1 MVKSSVDT
9 ASVSILNKVTT
20 CIFHISYHSHT
31 LVVFILHLS
40 SKELRMLARFWTT
53 CIITVQNKTLGTSA
67 SSCRRGRWGWKEEG
81 QPQNSHL
88 RTGKSSSFDGFI
100 AALGVDRGKKSTRIK
115 TNESTEFLN
124 LQ

>member
-9 ASVSILNKVTT
+9 TSVIILNKVTT
-20 CIFHISYHSHT
+20 CIFHSSYHSHM

-40 SKELRMLARFWTT
+40 SKELRTLVRFWTA
-53 CIITVQNKTLGTSA
+53 CIITVQNKALGTSA
-67 SSCRRGRWGWKEEG
+67 SSCRKGWWGWKEER

-100 AALGVDRGKKSTRIK
+100 TALGVDRKKSTRIK
-115 TNESTEFLN
+115 TDESTGFLN